1 MAPADRDRRE
11 GAPQRIDEAGWTEQ
25 LRWLYGLSWRGMKLG
40 LQRLSEALRLRGEPH
55 AELPVVLVAG
65 TNGKGSVAAM
75 LEAALRAGGLRTGL
89 FTSPHLHRFAERIR
103 LQGEPCEQERLAE
116 KLAELRAWLQAPAAR
131 PPLTFFEVATLAALE
146 TFAEAG
152 VDVAI
157 LEVGLGGR
165 FDATNVARRVLAGA
179 VVTVGLDHTHLLGDS
194 LQAIAAEKAGIAR
207 PGVPLVVGRLPG
219 PALAEVERQA
229 TRRGA
234 PLWRLGEEVAVRG
247 EDEERLAIETPA
259 GALSGLRAPL
269 SGAHQ
274 RDNLAVAA
282 ALLLALREGGLR
294 FELRAAAEGLGR
306 ARWPGRLER
315 LEGTPPVLLDVAHNP
330 AACEALA
337 DYLRQAVPPPRWLL
351 FGAMRDKDHR
361 AMLARLAPLCERV
374 LLVAPRGLSRAAPPE
389 HLREGLPR
397 GEPFPSIEAALAE
410 ARSSAPP
417 GATLLVAGSL
427 FVVAEARALLL
438 GVPTDLPIA
447 M

>member
-1 MAPADRDRRE
+1 MPPVRPQRGGD
-11 GAPQRIDEAGWTEQ
+11 APQGVRDAAWAEQ

-40 LQRLSEALRLRGEPH
+40 LQRLGEALRLRGEPH

-103 LQGEPCEQERLAE
+103 LQGEPCEQARLAE
-116 KLAELRAWLQAPAAR
+116 KLAELRAWLQGPEPR

-146 TFAEAG
+146 TFAEAE
-152 VDVAI
+152 VDVAV

-179 VVTVGLDHTHLLGDS
+179 VVTVGLDHTHLLGET

-229 TRRGA
+229 ARLGA
-234 PLWRLGEEVAVRG
+234 PLWRLGEEVAVRSQ
-247 EDEERLAIETPA
+247 DEGRLEVRTPA
-259 GALSGLRAPL
+259 GTLPGLRAPL
-269 SGAHQ
+269 PGVHQ

-282 ALLLALREGGLR
+282 ALLLALRQGGLR
-294 FELRAAAEGLGR
+294 FELQAAAAGLGR

-315 LEGTPPVLLDVAHNP
+315 LEGSPPVLLDVAHNP

-351 FGAMRDKDHR
+351 FGAMADKDHR
-361 AMLARLAPLCERV
+361 GMLARLAPLCERV
-374 LLVAPRGLSRAAPPE
+374 LLVAPEGLSRAAPPE
-389 HLREGLPR
+389 RLREGLPW
-397 GEPFPSIEAALAE
+397 GEPFPSIEVALAE

-417 GATLLVAGSL
+417 GATLVVAGSL

-438 GVPTDLPIA
+438 DVPTDPPIA